1 MTQNRREFLET
12 SAGAVA
18 GLTLAASMPAVGLAK
33 SPTESRLGRGA
44 IAVASGN
51 GLEAVRRAV
60 EGMRSGEDALDAA
73 IAGVNIVEADP
84 DDITVGYGGLPNEH
98 GVVQLDSAV
107 MHGPTHRAG
116 AVAAIEN
123 IMHPSK
129 VANLVRKTTDHVL
142 LVGQGALDFAK
153 MHGFKEEDLLTEKS
167 RKIWL
172 LWKQKMSNVDDWLP
186 PPKDEVDPDLWNMVE
201 RWTGTIHLSAR
212 DSDGDMSCVTTTS
225 GLFFKIPGRVG
236 DSPIIG
242 AGLYC
247 DNKIGTAGST
257 GRGEANLQNLCS
269 YQAVEFMR
277 QGMGPTEAG
286 LEVLKRVAENTL
298 RDDLLNEQGHPNFGL
313 KFYLIDRQGRYGSAS
328 MWGPAEFAVADDDGA
343 RLEDMAYLYERE

>member
-1 MTQNRREFLET
+1 MKQNRREFLGT

-18 GLTLAASMPAVGLAK
+18 GLTLAASMPATGLAK
-33 SPTESRLGRGA
+33 SPTASRQGHGA

-51 GLEAVRRAV
+51 GQEAVRRAV
-60 EGMRSGEDALDAA
+60 EGMRAGEDALDAA

-84 DDITVGYGGLPNEH
+84 EDITVGYGGLPNEN
-98 GVVQLDSAV
+98 GIVQLDSAV

-123 IMHPSK
+123 IKHPSK

-142 LVGQGALDFAK
+142 LVGAGALEFAK
-153 MHGFKEEDLLTEKS
+153 MHGFKEEDLLTDKS

-172 LWKQKMSNVDDWLP
+172 LWKQKMSDADDWLP

-212 DSDGDMSCVTTTS
+212 DADGQMSCVTTTS
-225 GLFFKIPGRVG
+225 GLFFKIPSRVG

-247 DNKIGTAGST
+247 DNKVGTAGST

-277 QGMGPTEAG
+277 QGLGPTEAG
-286 LEVLKRVAENTL
+286 LEVLKRVAENTS
-298 RDDLLNEQGHPNFGL
+298 RDDLLDEQGRPNFGL
-313 KFYLIDRQGRYGSAS
+313 SFYLIDKQGRYGGVS
-328 MWGPAEFAVADDDGA
+328 MWGPSTFAVADDDGV
-343 RLEDMAYLYERE
+343 RLEDSGYLYERG

>member
-1 MTQNRREFLET
+1 MKQNRREFIET
-12 SAGAVA
+12 SAVVAA
-18 GLTLAASMPAVGLAK
+18 GLALSTGLPQVARAK
-33 SPTESRLGRGA
+33 GLTESRTGRGP

-51 GLEAVRRAV
+51 GVEAVRRAV
-60 EGMRSGEDALDAA
+60 EGMTSGEDALDAA

-84 DDITVGYGGLPNEH
+84 DDITVGYGGLPNEL
-98 GVVQLDSAV
+98 GVVELDSAV

-116 AVAAIEN
+116 AVASIRN

-153 MHGFKEEDLLTEKS
+153 MHGFKEQDLLTDKS
-167 RKIWL
+167 REIWL
-172 LWKQKMSNVDDWLP
+172 LWKQKMSDADDWLP
-186 PPKDEVDPDLWNMVE
+186 PPKEEVDPGLWNMVE

-212 DSDGDMSCVTTTS
+212 DTSGDMSCVTTTS

-247 DNKIGTAGST
+247 DNDYGTAGST

-286 LEVLKRVAENTL
+286 LEVLKRVAETTK
-298 RDDLLNEQGHPNFGL
+298 RADLLDEQGRPNFGL
-313 KFYLIDRQGRYGSAS
+313 SFYLIDKQGRYGAAT
-328 MWGPAEFAVADDDGA
+328 MWGPSEYAVADAEGA
-343 RLEDMAYLYERE
+343 RKEEAAFLFERD